1 MGEHGMHLLESVW
14 YMQTQ
19 LLLPVS
25 LLEMSG
31 GKEFASTARARWG
44 CRVVSLVRR
53 GESSHR
59 TLPSTQ
65 QHWSVQKRT
74 SAVPLNPHEGVY
86 DTGGTAAVG
95 LPRQPKSE
103 ETSQSEKGLGCDS
116 ITYQPSRRL
125 TEITLYSVHCPNLHK
140 TKRKNNKNVCGK
152 HYHYLPIFKAFLSLY
167 TWSDCPLKLCGVA
180 MRCELH

>member
-125 TEITLYSVHCPNLHK
+125 TEIDPQWNLVDAC
-140 TKRKNNKNVCGK
+140 VCTCVQ
-152 HYHYLPIFKAFLSLY
+152 LLLQFLCQNSYIKSLM
-167 TWSDCPLKLCGVA
+167 SRRSK
-180 MRCELH
+180 